1 MRKPDAAFSR
11 SAPPVQDSGDHSR
24 DHASRE
30 LVCLALILAV
40 GALLLRIASVW

>member
-11 SAPPVQDSGDHSR
+11 SAPPVQDSH
-24 DHASRE
+24 HASRE